1 MCGSVRVG
9 QSGLAAAVTYLPLA
23 PIPVRLIGI
32 PGPWSNPG
40 SCHSILGNSM
50 PVSPICSNPSCIINV
65 NFLTFPAAFR
75 YCDSGLDGPPL
86 SGSVL
91 SVPPEKI
98 MYCALL
104 CSSLVL
110 LSSSYSHYPLL
121 MANVKPSLPKRHL
134 APLFCALANSV
145 SLLGIYMAVSA
156 LERHSTK

>member
-75 YCDSGLDGPPL
+75 ISVLRQWTRRATAERFSALSTTRKNYVLCTALLLSGL
-86 SGSVL
+86 
-91 SVPPEKI
+91 
-98 MYCALL
+98 ALVIL
-104 CSSLVL
+104 FA
-110 LSSSYSHYPLL
+110 LSS
-121 MANVKPSLPKRHL
+121 ANGKCETVVTQASSRAIILRSCK
-134 APLFCALANSV
+134 
-145 SLLGIYMAVSA
+145 
-156 LERHSTK
+156 